1 MKNMLF
7 AFPAGAAGTAL
18 LFLRGS
24 VVFFLIAGPTALCNG
39 NPWSVLISS
48 FLAILIGVGFSTRI
62 VAGATGLA
70 LAVAVWPLGWAP
82 PLLLISPALDAGA
95 LALIGPGAFSIDAL
109 IFGRRTM
116 LLPG

>member
-1 MKNMLF
+1 MLF
-7 AFPAGAAGTAL
+7 AFPAGAAGAAL

-24 VVFFLIAGPTALCNG
+24 VAFFLITEPGRFSG

-62 VAGATGLA
+62 VAAATGLA
-70 LAVAVWPLGWAP
+70 LAAVVWPMGWVP
-82 PLLLISPALDAGA
+82 PLRLISPALDAGA

-109 IFGRRTM
+109 IFGRRTVQ
-116 LLPG
+116 LPG